1 MSRHILFGRIGII
14 LRKFT
19 WHCSSQT
26 VQNLSI
32 AMGISRI
39 ASEAPF
45 GADLDRF
52 GVIFMDFRSRHNRW
66 ELMSLIHEEF
76 KEMDII

>member
-1 MSRHILFGRIGII
+1 
-14 LRKFT
+14 
-19 WHCSSQT
+19 
-26 VQNLSI
+26 
-32 AMGISRI
+32 MGISRI
-39 ASEAPF
+39 PSEAPF

-76 KEMDII
+76 KEMDIISNYFKTRETIRTKITFLELRFLR